1 MTSKPET
8 VTVKYVN
15 PPKDGKKRGTIK
27 TTDDQFIG
35 VWADKIHLFEVGKTY
50 ELEMTETE
58 SNGVTYRNVKTVK
71 MVETPPAQVAAAAAA
86 VSGGGTYRET
96 CAKDAE
102 RMFTCSILNAFI
114 QAGKVDLNG
123 PQLVNHTLMLRKVW
137 QHTFGQTAEAA
148 AAVPAKVAAGR

>member
-1 MTSKPET
+1 
-8 VTVKYVN
+8 
-15 PPKDGKKRGTIK
+15 
-27 TTDDQFIG
+27 
-35 VWADKIHLFEVGKTY
+35 
-50 ELEMTETE
+50 
-58 SNGVTYRNVKTVK
+58 

-148 AAVPAKVAAGR
+148 AAVPAKMAAGRETRVERPNPSAAPPSSPLDPRSRQA

>member
-1 MTSKPET
+1 MTTTT

-50 ELEMTETE
+50 EIELTETE

-71 MVETPPAQVAAAAAA
+71 MVAGPEPAPV
-86 VSGGGTYRET
+86 VTSKSSGGGYNNYREMSP
-96 CAKDAE
+96 KDAE
-102 RMFTCSILNAFI
+102 GSFVCATLGALIR
-114 QAGKVDLNG
+114 AGEVKNDKA
-123 PQLVNHTLMLRKVW
+123 QLWATTNMLRALW
-137 QHTFGQTAEAA
+137 QHTFGQANEPQ
-148 AAVPAKVAAGR
+148 AAVPAKAAAGR

>member
-1 MTSKPET
+1 MTT

-15 PPKDGKKRGTIK
+15 PPKEGKKRGTIK

-50 ELEMTETE
+50 DLELTETE

-71 MVETPPAQVAAAAAA
+71 MVETPAAQIAAAAS
-86 VSGGGTYRET
+86 SGGHNTYRQTSEH
-96 CAKDAE
+96 DAQ
-102 RMFTCSILNAFI
+102 RMFVCSLMNAFI
-114 QAGKVDLNG
+114 QAGKVELNG
-123 PQLVNHTLMLRKVW
+123 PQLVSHTLMLRKVW

-148 AAVPAKVAAGR
+148 IAVPAKTAVQR